1 MKKLKVHHVMHEEI
15 YIYSNNQRSLFVCV
29 FVYVPEICEIL
40 KIWQRLHAPVFESI
54 GYNCIIVDDI

>member
-15 YIYSNNQRSLFVCV
+15 YIYSNNQRSLCV

-40 KIWQRLHAPVFESI
+40 KIWQRLHAPVFEST
-54 GYNCIIVDDI
+54 G

>member
-54 GYNCIIVDDI
+54 G